1 MRGFF
6 LIPLALAWLA
16 LSPTARAV
24 SPAPDGGY
32 SGNNTALGFDAL
44 YNNTTGFQN
53 TAVGVQA
60 LFNNTAFNEF
70 NAGSSYNTATGYQA
84 LFNNTTIN
92 GVSGFD
98 NTVRATTRPWV
109 LMRSIT
115 TQPASKTRP

>member
-60 LFNNTAFNEF
+60 LFNNTGSNNIAIGSG
-70 NAGSSYNTATGYQA
+70 AGSGTHCG
-84 LFNNTTIN
+84 
-92 GVSGFD
+92 
-98 NTVRATTRPWV
+98 R
-109 LMRSIT
+109 
-115 TQPASKTRP
+115 